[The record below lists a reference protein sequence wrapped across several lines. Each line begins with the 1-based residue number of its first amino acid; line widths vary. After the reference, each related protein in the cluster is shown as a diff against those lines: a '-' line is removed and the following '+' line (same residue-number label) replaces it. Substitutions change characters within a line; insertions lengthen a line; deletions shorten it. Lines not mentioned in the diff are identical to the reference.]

1 MVERP
6 FLAVSVARPTGGGGA
21 MNRLALF
28 VGVMLVVACG
38 GSNYY
43 VIKDPSTGQSYYTTE
58 YKNLD
63 NGAIQL
69 TDAKTNSTV
78 TLPSSSIQKVDKSE
92 YEAKL
97 SAPAAPP
104 AVPAP
109 ATGGA
114 GATGVT
120 PAPAP
125 ATTTG
130 TPVTK

>member
-1 MVERP
+1 MI
-6 FLAVSVARPTGGGGA
+6 
-21 MNRLALF
+21 RLALF

-43 VIKDPSTGQSYYTTE
+43 VIKNPATGQTYYTTD
-58 YKNLD
+58 YKTLD

-69 TDAKTNSTV
+69 TDAKSQSSV
-78 TLPSSSIQKVDKSE
+78 TLPTSSIQKVDKSE

-97 SAPAAPP
+97 YAPATTPAP
-104 AVPAP
+104 APAP

-114 GATGVT
+114 GTAPT
-120 PAPAP
+120 PAP

-130 TPVTK
+130 TPPN